1 MVKRAAQ
8 TKTKKPVNPWK
19 WGFLGLVIVI
29 VLAFIFLLTQFTG
42 ASSVKQPATTTSKSA
57 ASFNVSLNKKQLN
70 AMSDYYLDRFQDKS
84 DSQMNYKFHVKN
96 DAVVTG
102 QTKVLGITV
111 HFGLSL
117 TPKLL
122 KNGNVQFKAK
132 KLAVGQLSVPV
143 SAVMSYIK
151 KSYNLPKW
159 VVLDTSN
166 KTITLNL
173 NAFRT
178 KGVQYRATKID
189 MSGAGKF
196 EFKVLIPKK

>member
-102 QTKVLGITV
+102 KTKVLGITV

-122 KNGNVQFKAK
+122 KNGNV
-132 KLAVGQLSVPV
+132 
-143 SAVMSYIK
+143 
-151 KSYNLPKW
+151 
-159 VVLDTSN
+159 
-166 KTITLNL
+166 
-173 NAFRT
+173 
-178 KGVQYRATKID
+178 
-189 MSGAGKF
+189 
-196 EFKVLIPKK
+196 